1 MLKQLFLATILF
13 AGFCMSAVPDQ
24 IMMGTDGKNTITLTY
39 VKISP
44 DIEDEALRIRYRVEK
59 ESPLAKNRASASICC
74 TNQVLTPEEV
84 AQAAADKA
92 AADQAAAAAAAAN
105 AGGRN
110 LADEPAAEPETPVY
124 DPKTNVGKCFGLAFY
139 CGLDSCT
146 AATQLDLV
154 FFQSTISGGKWQ
166 AATSDYSS
174 KNVGSVNIGSGTDF
188 TTRYS
193 FNKNEAEQSSIPAFG
208 TGYQTQLDCYTAY
221 DTARENVQ
229 LNTEIDLQDATK
241 WAKNENVVI
250 KVAEGDLAEEE
261 EVSGA
266 FTQLLPL
273 GFLGMLVAFFTI
285 L

>member
-110 LADEPAAEPETPVY
+110 LADEPAAKVEFRRRQHRAVVPAGSRV
-124 DPKTNVGKCFGLAFY
+124 
-139 CGLDSCT
+139 
-146 AATQLDLV
+146 AADLL
-154 FFQSTISGGKWQ
+154 
-166 AATSDYSS
+166 
-174 KNVGSVNIGSGTDF
+174 N
-188 TTRYS
+188 R
-193 FNKNEAEQSSIPAFG
+193 AEQ
-208 TGYQTQLDCYTAY
+208 
-221 DTARENVQ
+221 AR
-229 LNTEIDLQDATK
+229 DAHRCPPC
-241 WAKNENVVI
+241 
-250 KVAEGDLAEEE
+250 LA
-261 EVSGA
+261 GR
-266 FTQLLPL
+266 P
-273 GFLGMLVAFFTI
+273 
-285 L
+285 